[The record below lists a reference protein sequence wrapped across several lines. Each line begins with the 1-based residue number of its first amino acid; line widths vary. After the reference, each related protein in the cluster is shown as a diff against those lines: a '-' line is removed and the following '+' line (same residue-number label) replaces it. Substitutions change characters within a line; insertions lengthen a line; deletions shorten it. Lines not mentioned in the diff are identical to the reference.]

1 MRIKL
6 QALTEH
12 IHGFLLILGITA
24 FLSCLIFPSHYL
36 FYFFHSF
43 LLLIPFAVTAYGQEK
58 IKHFVSYFII
68 GIACAILLFFIG
80 SNFWEKLYFL
90 ILSVAIMLI
99 RIPSRLQKT
108 DDYEIVD
115 ENVIESG
122 GLFDSPSTGFLG
134 YFVLLFFIALLL
146 KRNDLQTILYWITF
160 AWLTDFLVY
169 TNLKSLNR
177 YLYSRRNIANL
188 PGKQIISTNRALMIA
203 FSILALV
210 VMLVVPLLPLDH
222 IVYSIGIA
230 IRDFLRWIFSHFSSE
245 EQTVIE
251 TAAESLATSG
261 QSAMFGDVKPTPAW
275 LKMLYDIL
283 FAAILFVVSA
293 GALVGIGYTILMLV
307 HRFYKPSAVTGDI
320 QEFINEETES
330 TFLQDSE
337 KKERDSLF
345 SMLFNP
351 NTTIRKKFK
360 KQIQQGSH
368 LNKKAGNFIPV
379 SLTPLEL
386 EQYAKL
392 PDDERTHLL
401 HALYEKARYSKEGCT
416 KDDVASFKKS

>member
-1 MRIKL
+1 M
-6 QALTEH
+6 
-12 IHGFLLILGITA
+12 
-24 FLSCLIFPSHYL
+24 
-36 FYFFHSF
+36 
-43 LLLIPFAVTAYGQEK
+43 
-58 IKHFVSYFII
+58 
-68 GIACAILLFFIG
+68 
-80 SNFWEKLYFL
+80 
-90 ILSVAIMLI
+90 
-99 RIPSRLQKT
+99 
-108 DDYEIVD
+108 
-115 ENVIESG
+115 
-122 GLFDSPSTGFLG
+122 
-134 YFVLLFFIALLL
+134 
-146 KRNDLQTILYWITF
+146 
-160 AWLTDFLVY
+160 
-169 TNLKSLNR
+169 NLKSLNR
-177 YLYSRRNIANL
+177 YLYSRRSIANL
-188 PGKQIISTNRALMIA
+188 PGKQIISTNRALMIV
-203 FSILALV
+203 FSMLALV

-245 EQTVIE
+245 EQTVVE
-251 TAAESLATSG
+251 TAAESLAASG

-293 GALVGIGYTILMLV
+293 GALVGIGYAILMLV

-351 NTTIRKKFK
+351 NATIRKKFK

-368 LNKKAGNFIPV
+368 LNKKAGNSIPV

-416 KDDVASFKKS
+416 KDDVASLKKS

>member
-58 IKHFVSYFII
+58 INHFVSYFII

-122 GLFDSPSTGFLG
+122 GLFDSPSAGFLG

-188 PGKQIISTNRALMIA
+188 PGKQITSTNRALMIA

-222 IVYSIGIA
+222 IVYSIG
-230 IRDFLRWIFSHFSSE
+230 WIFSHFSSE
-245 EQTVIE
+245 EQTVVE

-293 GALVGIGYTILMLV
+293 GALVGIGYAILMLV
-307 HRFYKPSAVTGDI
+307 HRFYKPAAVTGDI
-320 QEFINEETES
+320 QEFIKEETES
-330 TFLQDSE
+330 TFLQDS
-337 KKERDSLF
+337 KKNERDSLF
-345 SMLFNP
+345 SRMFHP
-351 NTTIRKKFK
+351 NTTIRKRFK
-360 KQIQQGSH
+360 KLIQMGIHSD
-368 LNKKAGNFIPV
+368 KKTSNSIPV

-392 PDDERTHLL
+392 PDDERTQLL

-416 KDDVASFKKS
+416 KEDVASLRKL